1 MFFFFF
7 FVNDTATSEI
17 YTLSLHDALP
27 ILQLVNW
34 EVERMW
40 ADREFLKVVIPQA
53 LLDPTFGQVLNRI
66 RPQHRARALG
76 ERLKK
81 FKECQALPETEL
93 DVLTNFVSVM
103 RFMFGFMRPV
113 VLRLDC

>member
-66 RPQHRARALG
+66 RPDRKSTRLNSSHRTISYAVFC
-76 ERLKK
+76 LKK
-81 FKECQALPETEL
+81 KTKNTSHPNIQINDNIILLLA
-93 DVLTNFVSVM
+93 
-103 RFMFGFMRPV
+103 
-113 VLRLDC
+113 